1 VNRGKTES
9 DEILHSLC
17 DGFRAYLLRLCFIL
31 DSGDDGM
38 TIFYILIFLTGVCN
52 AGLIDTGS
60 TIHIYPQT
68 HNCQKSDA
76 RMEVVD
82 NLDEMVNFKNQ
93 SIGKTFYASR
103 TEPDKIY
110 RITVK
115 DGKVERQE
123 VSIVPITR
131 LKKKMVEQFDTEI
144 VGYEVK

>member
-1 VNRGKTES
+1 
-9 DEILHSLC
+9 
-17 DGFRAYLLRLCFIL
+17 
-31 DSGDDGM
+31 M

-52 AGLIDTGS
+52 TGL
-60 TIHIYPQT
+60 
-68 HNCQKSDA
+68 SDA

-93 SIGKTFYASR
+93 SIGKSFYEVR
-103 TEPDKIY
+103 KEPDKIY